1 MPIVNLFGMWFEW
14 HDDKFDLVNIKRGYT
29 LEEIASVF
37 DDDYRGNTAF
47 HGSEKPLSY
56 RVT

>member
-37 DDDYRGNTAF
+37 DDDY
-47 HGSEKPLSY
+47 PLERKTSGFSP
-56 RVT
+56 RI

>member
-1 MPIVNLFGMWFEW
+1 MPIVNLFGMLFEW

-47 HGSEKPLSY
+47 HGSENRL
-56 RVT
+56 VTV